1 MNFLS
6 TSANAVLVAL
16 IAAFFLLASGQALHA
31 AFLATRRKPG
41 KPPLAAITYEAFLAG
56 HLALACCVAC
66 EASTNHGD
74 MLIRL
79 RTLTVA
85 IEPILWVSLGIACL
99 GAALA
104 IVYRKPAMT
113 FEVAL
118 LALCT
123 PPVISA
129 LGLGAIYLLIADAA
143 FFVFRVGAS
152 LLLDIRHLACSVT
165 KLSLIDALDKLPEGI
180 IWTNE
185 KHRILYMNDVM
196 RTRLTALGF
205 ATDLSDTSKLWA
217 ELEGLAK
224 LQNMPHSRDNA
235 RIELPGKQMVQFKR
249 ETVSLRTTTCRLLMA
264 TDVTE
269 EESINTGIQRTNSL
283 LEAANR
289 ELRDSLDHVQE
300 VARNEAIVAM
310 KARIHD
316 TIGQRLSILHRFLE
330 APDPTPEA
338 LAEVARLTRGI
349 IDDLDDAAE
358 PDSTA
363 QLGAI
368 VQAFALSGVSV
379 QVQGALPKASEE
391 AEALVHIVRE
401 ATTNAVKHAQAR
413 RIEVRL
419 FASDEPLAMR
429 ITNDGRGATCA
440 ITPGS
445 GIPGMRQAAQHAG
458 LEFRVASFDPFIVE
472 IVRLSA
478 ESGAEPYGAG
488 RKEQP

>member
-185 KHRILYMNDVM
+185 KHCILYMNDVK

-205 ATDLSDTSKLWA
+205 ATDLSDTSKLWT

-235 RIELPGKQMVQFKR
+235 RIKLPGKQMVQFKR
-249 ETVSLRTTTCRLLMA
+249 ETVNLR
-264 TDVTE
+264 
-269 EESINTGIQRTNSL
+269 Q
-283 LEAANR
+283 
-289 ELRDSLDHVQE
+289 
-300 VARNEAIVAM
+300 
-310 KARIHD
+310 
-316 TIGQRLSILHRFLE
+316 
-330 APDPTPEA
+330 
-338 LAEVARLTRGI
+338 
-349 IDDLDDAAE
+349 
-358 PDSTA
+358 
-363 QLGAI
+363 
-368 VQAFALSGVSV
+368 
-379 QVQGALPKASEE
+379 
-391 AEALVHIVRE
+391 
-401 ATTNAVKHAQAR
+401 
-413 RIEVRL
+413 
-419 FASDEPLAMR
+419 PLA
-429 ITNDGRGATCA
+429 A
-440 ITPGS
+440 
-445 GIPGMRQAAQHAG
+445 
-458 LEFRVASFDPFIVE
+458 F
-472 IVRLSA
+472 
-478 ESGAEPYGAG
+478 
-488 RKEQP
+488 

>member
-6 TSANAVLVAL
+6 DSANAVLIAL

-79 RTLTVA
+79 RTLTMA
-85 IEPILWVSLGIACL
+85 IEPILWVRLGIACL

-104 IVYRKPAMT
+104 IFYRKPAMT

-123 PPVISA
+123 PSVISA
-129 LGLGAIYLLIADAA
+129 LGPGAIYLLIADAA
-143 FFVFRVGAS
+143 FFVFRVSAS
-152 LLLDIRHLACSVT
+152 LLLDVRHLASSVT

-185 KHRILYMNDVM
+185 KHCILYMNDVM

-205 ATDLSDTSKLWA
+205 ATDLSDTSKLWTG
-217 ELEGLAK
+217 LEGLAK
-224 LQNMPHSRDNA
+224 LQNMPHSHDNA
-235 RIELPGKQMVQFKR
+235 RIELPGKQIVQFKR

-289 ELRDSLDHVQE
+289 ELRESLACAIGAQSDIDV
-300 VARNEAIVAM
+300 VASLGDA
-310 KARIHD
+310 
-316 TIGQRLSILHRFLE
+316 
-330 APDPTPEA
+330 A
-338 LAEVARLTRGI
+338 LA
-349 IDDLDDAAE
+349 LD
-358 PDSTA
+358 
-363 QLGAI
+363 
-368 VQAFALSGVSV
+368 
-379 QVQGALPKASEE
+379 
-391 AEALVHIVRE
+391 
-401 ATTNAVKHAQAR
+401 AV
-413 RIEVRL
+413 ET
-419 FASDEPLAMR
+419 S
-429 ITNDGRGATCA
+429 GATCA
-440 ITPGS
+440 LLDVCTENDSS
-445 GIPGMRQAAQHAG
+445 GIVAARKIKAARPDVKVIIMTGMPEITFIEQARNAGVDSFVYKNVGTSELLSIIRSTMDGYSTFPLAQQSIFSDAAQLTDTELAI
-458 LEFRVASFDPFIVE
+458 L
-472 IVRLSA
+472 RLVC
-478 ESGAEPYGAG
+478 ETKT
-488 RKEQP
+488 RKEIAAELYLSEGTVKRHISEILAKTGYDNILRLAVHAVSTGLIVPSMTKGSQEE